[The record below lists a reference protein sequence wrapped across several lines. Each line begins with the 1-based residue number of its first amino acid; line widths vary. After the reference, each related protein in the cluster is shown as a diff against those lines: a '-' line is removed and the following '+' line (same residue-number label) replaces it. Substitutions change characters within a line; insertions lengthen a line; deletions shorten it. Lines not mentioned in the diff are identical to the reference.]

1 MKGSG
6 FAFFLFL
13 LVGHACGAIDRQD
26 DLQITLYE
34 EMLEENL
41 GLAEGMWKQWAYASS
56 RCVSDTSNHTY
67 IFLDKVALL
76 CCGLP

>member
-6 FAFFLFL
+6 FPFFLFL

-56 RCVSDTSNHTY
+56 RCVSDT
-67 IFLDKVALL
+67 I
-76 CCGLP
+76 